1 MGNKNN
7 NQKNL
12 WIYISGTLFV
22 FALFALYME
31 RHGYSSYLSN
41 ILSFIGII
49 VSIILAKKP
58 SSSIP
63 CNNKN
68 KVQDEDYKKKQN
80 GEGKKAVRCLWW
92 NRNRRRI
99 FISLAIVFALLFAAS
114 ICNKL
119 HNYKKQQKEYL
130 LQRQFNELVERFEY
144 RTKESL
150 TFDNAR
156 QSLVKDSIVLAQI
169 IQMLNENPE
178 QSLTSKNQY
187 INTFNER
194 VDSAIF
200 IIEAAICDT
209 SLKYSEYKVMTDK
222 YYPIIDKIKQMKIA
236 L

>member
-41 ILSFIGII
+41 IISFIGLI
-49 VSIILAKKP
+49 VSLVLTKNS

-63 CNNKN
+63 CDNNNKVEN
-68 KVQDEDYKKKQN
+68 EDYKKKQN
-80 GEGKKAVRCLWW
+80 DEEKKAVRCLWW

-114 ICNKL
+114 LCYKL
-119 HNYKKQQKEYL
+119 HDYRKQQKEHL
-130 LQRQFNELVERFEY
+130 LQRQFNESVERFEY
-144 RTKESL
+144 RLKDPM

-169 IQMLNENPE
+169 IQMLDENPE
-178 QSLTSKNQY
+178 LSGTSKNQY

-194 VDSAIF
+194 IDIAIS
-200 IIEAAICDT
+200 IIKAAISDT
-209 SLKYSEYKVMTDK
+209 TLNYSEYKAMADK
-222 YYPIIDKIKQMKIA
+222 YNPIIEEIKLMKTA

>member
-63 CNNKN
+63 CNNKTR
-68 KVQDEDYKKKQN
+68 YKTRIIRKSKTVR
-80 GEGKKAVRCLWW
+80 GKRLFDV
-92 NRNRRRI
+92 
-99 FISLAIVFALLFAAS
+99 FGGTAIVDGFLS
-114 ICNKL
+114 
-119 HNYKKQQKEYL
+119 L
-130 LQRQFNELVERFEY
+130 LQSFLHYYLRPQ
-144 RTKESL
+144 
-150 TFDNAR
+150 
-156 QSLVKDSIVLAQI
+156 
-169 IQMLNENPE
+169 
-178 QSLTSKNQY
+178 
-187 INTFNER
+187 
-194 VDSAIF
+194 SAINYT
-200 IIEAAICDT
+200 IIKSSKKNICCNDNLMNW
-209 SLKYSEYKVMTDK
+209 LKDLNIEQKN
-222 YYPIIDKIKQMKIA
+222 